1 MTAIPASAIRLAYLW
16 PCNLAHAAAALSHSY
31 KTRLSAN
38 ELSLRFDS
46 ECVNHPLL
54 HELGER
60 PEKGFH
66 RTDTVRLAVTMMEKE
81 HNGEKVA

>member
-1 MTAIPASAIRLAYLW
+1 MTIPASAIRLAYLW

-31 KTRLSAN
+31 KTRISAN
-38 ELSLRFDS
+38 ELVLRFDS

-60 PEKGFH
+60 PALGFK
-66 RTDTVRLAVTMMEKE
+66 RSKTVTDVLAIAELE
-81 HNGEKVA
+81 HEAGRAA